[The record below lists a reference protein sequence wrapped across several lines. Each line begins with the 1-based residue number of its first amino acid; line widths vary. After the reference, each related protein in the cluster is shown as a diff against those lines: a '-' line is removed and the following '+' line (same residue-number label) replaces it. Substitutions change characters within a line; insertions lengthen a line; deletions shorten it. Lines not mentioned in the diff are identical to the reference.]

1 MTDMTERCE
10 RLTWPTYLVSAMLVL
25 FPLVDLA
32 TAALPINIRS
42 IQWRFG
48 IVGLLSGGLVTPILG
63 ILLSLIIA
71 ALADRKLALRIVAII
86 ATITGA
92 LILLSVPLFIL
103 DAVQMRARAMQANPP
118 APGAAARILLAA
130 SFALLKLLLL
140 GGISIVMARVGFRAA
155 RKTKPGD
162 RKVALGRQGAP
173 LNVAAASASGSA
185 ES

>member
-10 RLTWPTYLVSAMLVL
+10 RLTWPTYLVAAMLVL
-25 FPLVDLA
+25 FPLIDLA

-42 IQWRFG
+42 VQWRFG

-63 ILLSLIIA
+63 ILLALVIA
-71 ALADRKLALRIVAII
+71 VLADRKLALRILGILA
-86 ATITGA
+86 AFGGA
-92 LILLSVPLFIL
+92 MILLSLPLFIL
-103 DAVQMRARAMQANPP
+103 DAIQMRARALQAQPP

-130 SFALLKLLLL
+130 SFAFLKLLML
-140 GGISIVMARVGFRAA
+140 GGISIIMARVGFRAA
-155 RKTKPGD
+155 RKAKPGD
-162 RKVALGRQGAP
+162 RKVALGRHGAP